1 MPHTQTPEWKR
12 GRLQTHTENAPTQT
26 QRPTRKHRHT
36 QIQPDPGQPVRQI
49 LLERKETSMYG
60 GAPALAPDVMR
71 ERDSLFNLHKAILGN
86 GGGVIIPVLTDKEE
100 RARRRTGSPSKP
112 RDPTSCSPTRLQH
125 SPLPA
130 QRSLPWIGHRS
141 CCEVYPPPPLGPPQP
156 GLNPASSLRDTPTLP
171 SLQLGCAPR
180 YNPHSFWKTDSGNLP
195 EGARKSFLSTQM
207 GEKTGFSAAACL
219 RERSHEKNDALLQSI
234 QTLNATLPT
243 PSYKHPL
250 KKKCAFQGQDE

>member
-1 MPHTQTPEWKR
+1 MPTVPHTQTPEWKR
-12 GRLQTHTENAPTQT
+12 RHLQTNTENAPTQT
-26 QRPTRKHRHT
+26 QRPTRKHRRT
-36 QIQPDPGQPVRQI
+36 QTQPDPGQPVRQI

-60 GAPALAPDVMR
+60 APALAPDVMR
-71 ERDSLFNLHKAILGN
+71 ELDSLFNLHKAILGN
-86 GGGVIIPVLTDKEE
+86 GGVIIPVLTDKEE

-180 YNPHSFWKTDSGNLP
+180 YNPHSFWKSTRFWKCTRGCKEIIPFNPNGREDWIFS
-195 EGARKSFLSTQM
+195 SCLSERTF
-207 GEKTGFSAAACL
+207 T
-219 RERSHEKNDALLQSI
+219 REE
-234 QTLNATLPT
+234 
-243 PSYKHPL
+243 
-250 KKKCAFQGQDE
+250 